1 MVYTVFLNYN
11 GHDSLELLGEFTRE
25 QLEDLTIIKE
35 QWHQG
40 VRKEDL
46 TVVAGEIVEL
56 W

>member
-1 MVYTVFLNYN
+1 MKYTVFIDHGYD
-11 GHDSLELLGEFTRE
+11 GLELLGEFTRE

-40 VRKEDL
+40 IRREDL
-46 TVVAGEIVEL
+46 TVVAGEIVEQ